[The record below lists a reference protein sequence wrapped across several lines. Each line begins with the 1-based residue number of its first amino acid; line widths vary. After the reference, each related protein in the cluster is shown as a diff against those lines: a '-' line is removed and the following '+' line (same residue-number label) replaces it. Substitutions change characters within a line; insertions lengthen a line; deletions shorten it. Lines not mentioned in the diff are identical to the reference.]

1 MVEINVPEIEGAR
14 LRYNDDT
21 WELTGTIE
29 VKRNGELL
37 QARAKKPDRV
47 RGSGGRLKFVL
58 DTPPASLNPGNPG
71 EFDCELTKDDA
82 GYGLTIARDG
92 RTDRYSLMKMT
103 YD

>member
-71 EFDCELTKDDA
+71 EFDCELTRGDG
-82 GYGLTIARDG
+82 GYELTIARDG